1 MKTLKHFVK
10 SYFIF
15 MIALVTF
22 ATGFWLGKS
31 EVIDA
36 FGSVSTVINQE
47 VGKPDGVDFSLF
59 WDTWKTVENKFAG
72 KESMNVQDMVY
83 GATAGMVD
91 ALDDPY
97 TTFMNPHE
105 TEKFTTDISG
115 SFEGIGAEIG
125 VRDSFPVI
133 IAPLSGMP
141 AEQAGMMSGD
151 RILKVDDTVV
161 IDLPLDEIVDLIRGP
176 KNTEVTLTVIHK
188 DADNSTEISI
198 TRGTIDV
205 PSMRWEMVEDNIAL
219 IHFYQFSA
227 DADREFKKAIS
238 EAMQQGMT
246 GLILD
251 MRNNPGGYL
260 EVATEISS
268 QFIDKGEVVLIE
280 EYADGERKEH
290 KSSGGNILKDYPS
303 VILVNEGSAS
313 ASEIVAGALR
323 DHNNILLIGQKT
335 YGKGSVQELENLK
348 GGSSLK
354 VTVAK
359 WLTPSGVC
367 INKEGLEPD
376 IEVELTFEQFEAGED
391 PQLSTAEKTIKELI
405 QEDLR

>member
-1 MKTLKHFVK
+1 
-10 SYFIF
+10 

-22 ATGFWLGKS
+22 VTGFWLGRS
-31 EVIDA
+31 EIIDA
-36 FGSVSTVINQE
+36 FGNVSTVINQDI
-47 VGKPDGVDFSLF
+47 GKPADVDFSLF
-59 WDTWKTVENKFAG
+59 WDTWKMVEKKFAG
-72 KESMNVQDMVY
+72 KKSINTQDMVY
-83 GATAGMVD
+83 GATAGMIE

-97 TTFMNPHE
+97 TIFMDPDE
-105 TEKFTTDISG
+105 TERFTTDISG

-125 VRDSFPVI
+125 IRDSFPVI

-141 AEQAGMMSGD
+141 AEQAGVMSGD
-151 RILKVDDTVV
+151 KILKVDDTVV
-161 IDLPLDEIVDLIRGP
+161 IDLPLNEIVDLIRGP
-176 KNTEVTLTVIHK
+176 KGSEVVLTVIHK
-188 DADNSTEISI
+188 GADSSAEITI
-198 TRGTIDV
+198 VRETIDV
-205 PSMRWEMVEDNIAL
+205 PSLRWEMLKDDIML

-227 DADREFKKAIS
+227 DADREFKKAIN
-238 EAMQQGMT
+238 EAVQQGMT

-260 EVATEISS
+260 EVSTEISS
-268 QFIDKGEVVLIE
+268 QFIDKGQVVLIE

-290 KSSGGNILKDYPS
+290 KSSGGNILKNYPT

-323 DHNNILLIGQKT
+323 DHNEILLIGQKT
-335 YGKGSVQELENLK
+335 YGKGSVQELEHLR

-367 INKEGLEPD
+367 INEEGLEPD
-376 IEVELTFEQFEAGED
+376 IEVELTFEQYEAGED
-391 PQLSTAEKTIKELI
+391 PQLFTAVETINKLIKE
-405 QEDLR
+405 DLQ

>member
-1 MKTLKHFVK
+1 
-10 SYFIF
+10 

-22 ATGFWLGKS
+22 ATGFWLGRS

-36 FGSVSTVINQE
+36 FGSVSSVINQE
-47 VGKPDGVDFSLF
+47 AEKPDGVDFSLF
-59 WDTWKTVENKFAG
+59 WDTWKMVEKKFAG
-72 KESMNVQDMVY
+72 KESLNVQDMVY
-83 GATAGMVD
+83 GATAGMVG

-97 TTFMNPHE
+97 TVFMDPHE

-125 VRDSFPVI
+125 VRDNFPVI
-133 IAPLSGMP
+133 IAPLAGMP
-141 AEQAGMMSGD
+141 AEGAGVMSGD
-151 RILKVDDTVV
+151 RILKVDDEVV
-161 IDLPLDEIVDLIRGP
+161 IDLPLDDIIDRIRGP
-176 KNTEVTLTVIHK
+176 KNTDVTLTVIHK
-188 DADNSTEISI
+188 GVDHSEEITI

-205 PSMRWEMVEDNIAL
+205 PSLRWEMLENKIAL

-227 DADREFKKAIS
+227 DADREFKEAIS
-238 EAMQQGMT
+238 EAIQQEMV

-268 QFIDKGEVVLIE
+268 QFVNKDEVVLIE
-280 EYADGERKEH
+280 EFADGERKEH
-290 KSSGGNILKDYPS
+290 KASGGNILKNYPS

-323 DHNNILLIGQKT
+323 DHNKILLIGQKT
-335 YGKGSVQELENLK
+335 YGKGSVQELEHLK

-376 IEVELTFEQFEAGED
+376 IDVELTFEQYEAGED
-391 PQLSTAEKTIKELI
+391 PQLSVAENAIKELM
-405 QEDLR
+405 QEDLQGAK

>member
-1 MKTLKHFVK
+1 
-10 SYFIF
+10 
-15 MIALVTF
+15 MIALITF
-22 ATGFWLGKS
+22 ATGFWLGRS
-31 EVIDA
+31 GIIDA
-36 FGSVSTVINQE
+36 FSNVSSVINQE
-47 VGKPDGVDFSLF
+47 TNKPDGVDFSLF
-59 WDTWKTVENKFAG
+59 WDTWKAVEKKFAG
-72 KESMNVQDMVY
+72 KESLNAQDMVY
-83 GATAGMVD
+83 GATAGMVE

-97 TTFMNPHE
+97 TTFMNPQE

-125 VRDSFPVI
+125 IRENFPVI
-133 IAPLSGMP
+133 IAPLAETP
-141 AEQAGMMSGD
+141 AEKAGVMSGD

-161 IDLPLDEIVDLIRGP
+161 IDLPIDKIVDMIRGP
-176 KNTEVTLTVIHK
+176 KETEVTLTVIHK
-188 DADNSTEISI
+188 GADNSEEISI

-205 PSMRWEMVEDNIAL
+205 PSLRWEMLEDNIAL

-227 DADREFKKAIS
+227 DADREFKKAIN
-238 EAMQQGMT
+238 EAIQQEMS

-251 MRNNPGGYL
+251 LRNNPGGYL

-268 QFIDKGEVVLIE
+268 QFVDKGKVVLIE
-280 EYADGERKEH
+280 EYANGERKEH

-323 DHNNILLIGQKT
+323 DHNGILLVGQKT

-359 WLTPSGVC
+359 WLTPSGMC
-367 INKEGLEPD
+367 INKEGLKPD
-376 IEVELTFEQFEAGED
+376 IEVELTLEQYNAGED
-391 PQLSTAEKTIKELI
+391 PQLSVAEETVKELSRK
-405 QEDLR
+405 DLR